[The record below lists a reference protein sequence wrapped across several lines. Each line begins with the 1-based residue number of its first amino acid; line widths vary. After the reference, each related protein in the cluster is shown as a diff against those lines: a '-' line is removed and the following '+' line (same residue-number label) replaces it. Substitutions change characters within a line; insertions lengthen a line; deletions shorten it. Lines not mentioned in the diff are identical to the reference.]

1 MRGKQIVNQ
10 ISLIFI
16 FAFIGIYGDIQ
27 WYQKGNDA
35 SLFIMGMALF
45 GTSYAIV
52 LIVDPI
58 VGWLKKKL
66 SAK

>member
-1 MRGKQIVNQ
+1 MRGKQVVNQ

-35 SLFIMGMALF
+35 SLLLWEWHCLERL
-45 GTSYAIV
+45 TPSY
-52 LIVDPI
+52 
-58 VGWLKKKL
+58 
-66 SAK
+66 